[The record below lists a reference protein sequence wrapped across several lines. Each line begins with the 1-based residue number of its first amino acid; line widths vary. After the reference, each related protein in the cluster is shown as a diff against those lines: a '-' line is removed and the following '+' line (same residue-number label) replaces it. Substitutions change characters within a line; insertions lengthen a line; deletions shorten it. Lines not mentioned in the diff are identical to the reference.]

1 MNQNL
6 LLNTLSSNLA
16 CNIPELQRLYIL
28 KHGKELIYSS
38 EIQKAFGS
46 KVNHARN
53 QYSSINFD
61 LDPILRRIQE
71 IQSDSPYANAIIDAE
86 NFRSISIFV
95 DEWTFI
101 YIVSIDAWIDKLQP
115 FLYLATEKFY
125 RILSENQS
133 VDLEIPK
140 LGEILGSKLLDS
152 SSNEI
157 QQWVFKFTLV
167 GDSGVGKTSLVNRFV
182 DGVFPKDF
190 RPTIGLNIMTHTYT
204 LMENRVH
211 LNIYDIGS
219 QKFFKRVR
227 RSYYK
232 GTMAVILVFDLHDRK
247 TFDHIHQWK
256 SELDSYIE
264 GEYESLLVGN
274 KSDLSKVVST
284 EEANNLASK
293 YNMGYLETSALN
305 NINVEDAFV
314 LLVFKILTK
323 RLKSIQI

>member
-16 CNIPELQRLYIL
+16 SNILELQGLYII
-28 KHGKELIYSS
+28 KNGEELIYSN
-38 EIQKAFGS
+38 EIQKSFDS
-46 KVNHARN
+46 NVNNTRN
-53 QYSSINFD
+53 QYSSINID

-71 IQSDSPYANAIIDAE
+71 IQSDSPYANVIMDAE

-95 DEWTFI
+95 DHWTFI
-101 YIVSIDAWIDKLQP
+101 YVVSIDAWIDKLQP

-152 SSNEI
+152 SSKKI

-182 DGVFPKDF
+182 DGIFPKDF

-204 LMENRVH
+204 FMENRVH

-232 GTMAVILVFDLHDRK
+232 GTMAVILVFDLHDRN
-247 TFDHIHQWK
+247 TFEHIPQWK
-256 SELDSYIE
+256 SELDSYIN
-264 GEYESLLVGN
+264 GEYESILVGN
-274 KSDLSKVVST
+274 KSDLFKVVST
-284 EEANNLASK
+284 KEANIMASK
-293 YNMGYLETSALN
+293 HNMVYLETSALN

-323 RLKSIQI
+323 RLNSIQI